1 MDLIQLF
8 ARVKQKEFAH
18 VGGNALTRIEG
29 KSRNVMANGMD
40 IKMCFSVTVETAIL
54 TIESMFF
61 ECSGD
66 GNFKNR

>member
-1 MDLIQLF
+1 M
-8 ARVKQKEFAH
+8 
-18 VGGNALTRIEG
+18 GGNALTRIEG
-29 KSRNVMANGMD
+29 KSRSVMANGMD

-61 ECSGD
+61 ERSGD